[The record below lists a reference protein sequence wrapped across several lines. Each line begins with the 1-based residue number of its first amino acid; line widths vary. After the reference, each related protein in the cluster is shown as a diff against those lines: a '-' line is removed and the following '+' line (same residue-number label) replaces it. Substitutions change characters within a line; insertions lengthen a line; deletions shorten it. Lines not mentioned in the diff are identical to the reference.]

1 MKKTQTNKTKQKHNK
16 TRKPEKTEKQ
26 WVKARNLKVIHIYRR
41 KSLCLQGDS
50 SNAYPGKC
58 FVQLIFAAGKNLFIA
73 SSTSRADRY
82 LTLDQPKFSIEPF
95 EHH

>member
-1 MKKTQTNKTKQKHNK
+1 MSQEIYSTSI
-16 TRKPEKTEKQ
+16 
-26 WVKARNLKVIHIYRR
+26 VYLKLNSRR
-41 KSLCLQGDS
+41 GHMYYKKSLCLQGDS